1 MDINNTPF
9 ILLRDEDEFEHGSSR
24 LRWNRAA
31 QCLSLAQNQT
41 LRLAQ
46 STAASAL
53 PQWLASTPLALDNFN
68 QIARLSGG
76 EGQDKTQ
83 VEFNSG
89 RGFLPLQD
97 GELRLVQA
105 PEGAFTDLTLGGD
118 SRLAAPFSNGSDAH
132 GLVLFHLGKRWQT
145 ECSLPLAP
153 RRAWLDNANR
163 CWVVA
168 ANHLMLCEGEPLP
181 LPYKTQPQRF
191 EPVTVNPRALAF
203 LWQEPQPLPAGL
215 QALAICGDEKA
226 LYILCHDEADQQ
238 LILQRSLSLNDES
251 PFTSFTLDD
260 DIPFVI
266 DLSLAVPG
274 RLAAIAPREAGDSN
288 FVQRDCATLELLW
301 DSETETGAARLIR
314 ERYPMLSN
322 AMPRFVSSADGQLRY
337 QADIDPDYADL
348 GLRPRELHRLRRQQ
362 FHRQASTLLHHIL
375 DSGQP
380 DTLWHRIYLDASI
393 PPGCQLA
400 LSVRVYNSPG
410 QRGSAPLIDQ
420 PAPVWNPLPS
430 ELAYAESL
438 AGQKIGESGLFEI
451 LLQRPDGPV
460 RRLNGRYLQIQLH
473 MTGNVHQSPN
483 LHALR
488 VYYPRFSYQDAYLP
502 ELFRQELSFDADN
515 SSGAANGADTRERL
529 LALFESM
536 MTPIEGRV
544 AAADQLSHPQATP
557 AENLAWL
564 GEIIGTQLPPHW
576 PEKRQ
581 RRLIQETGLI
591 QQYKGSLAG
600 LNLALDVATDGG
612 VQRGEVVVVEN
623 FRLRRTMATILGVSM
638 DDADHPLTLGTGMS
652 GNSLVG
658 ESLILSEKDARTFL
672 ALFSPELANKD
683 EAEIV
688 KTFFEDYA
696 HQISILLHGRG
707 IERRD
712 QVETTLEEQMP
723 AHLVWRVL
731 ETEHPFVLGI
741 APLLAVDTF
750 IETTPDFR
758 RVALNETWLGKEGVI
773 KNPAA
778 FSPWDIN
785 AQTSQS

>member
-1 MDINNTPF
+1 MDVNNTPY
-9 ILLRDEDEFEHGSSR
+9 ILLRSEEELEHGSSR
-24 LRWNRAA
+24 LRWNRTQ

-41 LRLAQ
+41 LRLPQ
-46 STAASAL
+46 STAASAM
-53 PQWLASTPLALDNFN
+53 PEWLTSTPLALDSFN
-68 QIARLSGG
+68 QIGRLSG
-76 EGQDKTQ
+76 DATQ

-97 GELRLVQA
+97 GELRPVQA
-105 PEGAFTDLTLGGD
+105 LDGAFTDLTLGGE
-118 SRLAAPFSNGSDAH
+118 SRLAAPFSNGTDAH
-132 GLVLFHLGKRWQT
+132 GLLLFHLGRRWQT
-145 ECSLPLAP
+145 TCSLPIVP
-153 RRAWLDNANR
+153 RRAWVDSANR
-163 CWVVA
+163 CWVIGA
-168 ANHLMLCEGEPLP
+168 GALMVCAGEPLP

-191 EPVTVNPRALAF
+191 EPVTVNPRELAF
-203 LWQEPQPLPAGL
+203 LWQAPQPLPAGL
-215 QALAICGDEKA
+215 EALAICGDEAA
-226 LYILCHDEADQQ
+226 LYILCRDESDQQ
-238 LILQRSLSLNDES
+238 LIVKRTLSLNDES
-251 PFTSFTLDD
+251 PFTRYSFDD

-266 DLSLAVPG
+266 DISIAEPG
-274 RLAAIAPREAGDSN
+274 RFAVMAPRQSGDDG
-288 FVQRDCATLELLW
+288 FVQRDCAVLELTW
-301 DSETETGAARLIR
+301 DSETEVGTARLIR

-322 AMPRFVSSADGQLRY
+322 AMPRFVASADGQLRY
-337 QADIDPDYADL
+337 QADIDPDYPSF

-380 DTLWHRIYLDASI
+380 DALWHRIYLDAAI
-393 PPGCQLA
+393 PPGCQIE

-430 ELAYAESL
+430 ELPYAESL
-438 AGQKIGESGLFEI
+438 AGQKRGERGLFEI

-460 RRLNGRYLQIQLH
+460 RRLNGRYMQIQLH
-473 MTGNVHQSPN
+473 LKGNGHQSPN
-483 LHALR
+483 LHAVR
-488 VYYPRFSYQDAYLP
+488 AYYPRFSYQDAYLP
-502 ELFRQELSFDADN
+502 ELFRQELSFDEAN

-529 LALFESM
+529 LAAFESIL
-536 MTPIEGRV
+536 TPIEGRV
-544 AAADQLSHPQATP
+544 AAADRLTHPQATP
-557 AENLAWL
+557 PEHLAWL
-564 GEIIGTQLPPHW
+564 GEVLGTSLPPHW

-581 RRLIQETGLI
+581 RRLLQESGLI
-591 QQYKGSLAG
+591 QQYKGTLGG

-672 ALFSPELANKD
+672 ALFSPELAD
-683 EAEIV
+683 EDETEIV
-688 KTFFEDYA
+688 TKFFEDYA
-696 HQISILLHGRG
+696 HQISVLLHGRG
-707 IERRD
+707 IQRRA
-712 QVETTLEEQMP
+712 QVEQTLEAQMP
-723 AHLVWRVL
+723 AHLVWRIL
-731 ETEHPFVLGI
+731 ATEHPFVLGI

-778 FSPWDIN
+778 FSPRDIN
-785 AQTSQS
+785 AEMS

>member
-9 ILLRDEDEFEHGSSR
+9 ILLRDEAEFEHGSSR
-24 LRWNRAA
+24 LRWNREQ

-41 LRLAQ
+41 VRLPQ
-46 STAASAL
+46 STAASAM
-53 PQWLASTPLALDNFN
+53 PEWLASTPLALDSFN
-68 QIARLSGG
+68 QIGRLSG
-76 EGQDKTQ
+76 DASQ

-97 GELRLVQA
+97 GELQLVQA
-105 PEGAFTDLTLGGD
+105 EVGSFTDLTLGGE
-118 SRLAAPFSNGSDAH
+118 SRLAAPFSNGTDAH

-145 ECSLPLAP
+145 ACSLPVAP
-153 RRAWLDNANR
+153 RRAWVDNANR
-163 CWVVA
+163 CWVVS
-168 ANHLMLCEGEPLP
+168 ANHLMVCEGEPLP

-191 EPVTVNPRALAF
+191 EPVTVNPHALAF
-203 LWQEPQPLPAGL
+203 LWQMPQPLPTGL
-215 QALAICGDEKA
+215 QALAICGDEQA

-251 PFTSFTLDD
+251 PFTIYPLDD
-260 DIPFVI
+260 EIPFVI
-266 DLSLAVPG
+266 DLSVAAPG
-274 RLAAIAPREAGDSN
+274 RLAAIAPRQAGDSD

-301 DSETETGAARLIR
+301 DAEEESGAARLIR

-322 AMPRFVSSADGQLRY
+322 AMPRFVSSADRQLRY
-337 QADIDPDYADL
+337 QAELDPDYPDL

-362 FHRQASTLLHHIL
+362 FYRHASTLLHHIF
-375 DSGQP
+375 DAGQP
-380 DTLWHRIYLDASI
+380 DALWHRIYLDAAI
-393 PPGCQLA
+393 PPGCQLE
-400 LSVRVYNSPG
+400 LSVRVYNTPG

-438 AGQKIGESGLFEI
+438 AVQKSGESGLFEI

-473 MTGNVHQSPN
+473 MTGNVHQSPH
-483 LHALR
+483 LHAVR
-488 VYYPRFSYQDAYLP
+488 AYYPRFSYQDAYLP
-502 ELFRQELSFDADN
+502 ELYRQELSFDADN
-515 SSGAANGADTRERL
+515 SSGPANGADTRERL
-529 LALFESM
+529 LAAFESIL
-536 MTPIEGRV
+536 TPIEARV

-557 AENLAWL
+557 KENLAWL
-564 GEIIGTQLPPHW
+564 GELVGAQLPPHW
-576 PEKRQ
+576 PQKRQ

-591 QQYKGSLAG
+591 QQYKGTLAG

-638 DDADHPLTLGTGMS
+638 DDGDHPLTLGTGMS

-672 ALFSPELANKD
+672 ALFSPELANKE

-688 KTFFEDYA
+688 QKFFEDYA

-707 IERRD
+707 IQRRE
-712 QVETTLEEQMP
+712 QVEQTLEEQMP
-723 AHLVWRVL
+723 AHLVWRIL

-778 FSPWDIN
+778 FSPRDIN
-785 AQTSQS
+785 AEMSQS

>member
-9 ILLRDEDEFEHGSSR
+9 ILLRDEAEFEHGSSR
-24 LRWNRAA
+24 LRWNREQ

-41 LRLAQ
+41 LRLPQ
-46 STAASAL
+46 STAASAM
-53 PQWLASTPLALDNFN
+53 PEWLASTPLALDSFN
-68 QIARLSGG
+68 QIGRLSG
-76 EGQDKTQ
+76 DASQ

-97 GELRLVQA
+97 GELQRVQA
-105 PEGAFTDLTLGGD
+105 EVGSFTDLTLGGE
-118 SRLAAPFSNGSDAH
+118 SRLAAPYSNGIDTH
-132 GLVLFHLGKRWQT
+132 GLLLFHLGRRWKT
-145 ECSLPLAP
+145 ACSLPVAP
-153 RRAWLDNANR
+153 RRAWVDNANR
-163 CWVVA
+163 CWVVS
-168 ANHLMLCEGEPLP
+168 ANHLMVCEGEPLP

-191 EPVTVNPRALAF
+191 EPVTVNPHALAF
-203 LWQEPQPLPAGL
+203 LWQAPQPLPTGL
-215 QALAICGDEKA
+215 QALAICGDEQA

-238 LILQRSLSLNDES
+238 LIIKRSLSLNDES
-251 PFTSFTLDD
+251 PFTIYPLDG

-266 DLSLAVPG
+266 DLSVAAPG
-274 RLAAIAPREAGDSN
+274 RLAAIAPRQTGDSD
-288 FVQRDCATLELLW
+288 FIQRDCAVLELVW
-301 DSETETGAARLIR
+301 DSETEMGSARLIR

-337 QADIDPDYADL
+337 QAEIDPDYPDL

-362 FHRQASTLLHHIL
+362 FYRHTSTLLHHIF
-375 DSGQP
+375 DAGQP
-380 DTLWHRIYLDASI
+380 DALWHRIYLDAAI
-393 PPGCQLA
+393 PPGCQLE
-400 LSVRVYNSPG
+400 LSVRVYNTPG

-420 PAPVWNPLPS
+420 PAPVWNSLPS

-438 AGQKIGESGLFEI
+438 AAQKVGVSGLFEI

-473 MTGNVHQSPN
+473 MTGNVHQSPR

-488 VYYPRFSYQDAYLP
+488 AYYPRFSYQDAYLP
-502 ELFRQELSFDADN
+502 ELYRQELSFDADN
-515 SSGAANGADTRERL
+515 SSGPANGADTRERL
-529 LALFESM
+529 LAAFESIL
-536 MTPIEGRV
+536 TPIEARV

-564 GEIIGTQLPPHW
+564 GELLGAQLPPHW
-576 PEKRQ
+576 PQKRQ

-591 QQYKGSLAG
+591 QQYKGTLAG

-638 DDADHPLTLGTGMS
+638 DDGDHPLTLGTGMS

-672 ALFSPELANKD
+672 ALFSPELANKE

-688 KTFFEDYA
+688 QKFFEDYA

-707 IERRD
+707 IQRRE
-712 QVETTLEEQMP
+712 QVEQTLEEQMP
-723 AHLVWRVL
+723 AHLVWRIL

-778 FSPWDIN
+778 FSPRDIN
-785 AQTSQS
+785 AEMSQS